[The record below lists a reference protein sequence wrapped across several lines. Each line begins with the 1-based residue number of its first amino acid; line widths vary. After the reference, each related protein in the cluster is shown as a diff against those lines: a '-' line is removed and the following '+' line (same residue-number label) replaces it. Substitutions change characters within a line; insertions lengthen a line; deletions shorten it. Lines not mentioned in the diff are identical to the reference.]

1 MKLSMHATMV
11 AAAVFASICLG
22 VAIKGFTSLDELTD
36 PAQIADA
43 KGFAWFWA
51 FLGCVAIAAG
61 ALAWWFAARHD
72 ETEDV

>member
-1 MKLSMHATMV
+1 MKVSLHATIV

-22 VAIKGFTSLDELTD
+22 VAIKGFTSLAELTD
-36 PAQIADA
+36 PAQIVDA

-61 ALAWWFAARHD
+61 VLAWWFAARHN
-72 ETEDV
+72 ETEDA